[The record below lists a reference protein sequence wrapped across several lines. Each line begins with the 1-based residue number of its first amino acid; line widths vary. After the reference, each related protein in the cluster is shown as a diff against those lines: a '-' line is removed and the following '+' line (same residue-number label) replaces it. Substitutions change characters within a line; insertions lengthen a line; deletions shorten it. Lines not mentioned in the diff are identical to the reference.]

1 MLEFK
6 LRCWD
11 ERGVVGRLAALTSS
25 QVQLGAR
32 FPSPD
37 LPTNP
42 ELQIQHLLSFV
53 LVLQGADYGFEF
65 AFKDGRERV

>member
-25 QVQLGAR
+25 QVQLGA
-32 FPSPD
+32 P

-42 ELQIQHLLSFV
+42 ELQIQHLLGFV
-53 LVLQGADYGFEF
+53 LVLQGADDGFEF
-65 AFKDGRERV
+65 AFEDGWERV